1 MANKSTP
8 PKDDPAALAFSAV
21 ENALKD
27 SVFSMDDKPARK
39 VESQPAKREA
49 RKDAPSNSERLRA
62 ADKIAAQA
70 STVANDDR
78 SPAAS
83 GYFASQSRASNAP
96 LWVAIIASIIW
107 LAGVTLITWR

>member
-39 VESQPAKREA
+39 IESQPANREPKLG
-49 RKDAPSNSERLRA
+49 R
-62 ADKIAAQA
+62 Q
-70 STVANDDR
+70 
-78 SPAAS
+78 
-83 GYFASQSRASNAP
+83 
-96 LWVAIIASIIW
+96 
-107 LAGVTLITWR
+107 